1 MTAPVDALR
10 NAWATAPGKVI
21 VTGEHAVVY
30 GQPALAA
37 AINRLSTANL
47 TWYTDHTLS
56 QSLQTSPCLTLAM
69 PQVDLLRCIS
79 LSELQQLSVQVAV
92 QHEAF
97 LAGKANLS
105 ELFERPED
113 LLLAALGYAISAN
126 SLTIDQHLTI
136 ELQTD
141 LLLGG
146 GMGSSASLMSALVA
160 VLLTACGVK
169 FSNQQLVQYVL
180 VAEQWQHGRSSG
192 LDPQVCVQGG
202 LQSFQAGQAKR
213 LDVSTPEQL
222 YLVTSGKPRS
232 STGECVELVR
242 QQQHPAEF
250 WQQFADLENAIE
262 TVLLDSNITH
272 KASLVELLKINHRLL
287 QSLQVVPEKVAAFI
301 TQVEQSGGAGKICGA
316 GSISGEQGGLLLLAG
331 ISDQQIHALC
341 DQAGYE
347 YWPLK
352 WQQQGVA
359 YGVQ

>member
-1 MTAPVDALR
+1 MTAQVKALR

-37 AINRLSTANL
+37 AINRLSTAKV
-47 TWYTDHTLS
+47 TWHTDGTPSATLS
-56 QSLQTSPCLTLAM
+56 STPVLTLVM
-69 PQVDLLRCIS
+69 PQVALQRCVA
-79 LSELQQLSVQVAV
+79 LSVLPQLAQQVAL
-92 QHEAF
+92 QHTDF
-97 LAGKANLS
+97 LAGNAHLS
-105 ELFERPED
+105 ELFEQPED
-113 LLLAALGYAISAN
+113 LLLASLGYAIHAY
-126 SLTIDQHLTI
+126 SLTIPQSLTI

-146 GMGSSASLMSALVA
+146 GMGSSASLVAALLA
-160 VLLTACGVK
+160 ALLTACGVS
-169 FSNQQLVQYVL
+169 FSKPQLVEHVL

-213 LDVSTPEQL
+213 LDVRTPGQL

-232 STGECVELVR
+232 STGACVELVR

-262 TVLLDSNITH
+262 TLLLASDSTNL
-272 KASLVELLKINHRLL
+272 AALVELLKTNHRLL
-287 QSLQVVPEKVAAFI
+287 QSLHVVPAKVANFI
-301 TQVEQSGGAGKICGA
+301 AQVEQTGGAGKVCGA
-316 GSISGEQGGLLLLAG
+316 GSVTGEQGGLLLLAG
-331 ISDQQIHALC
+331 IADLQVQALC
-341 DQAGYE
+341 DQSGYQ
-347 YWPLK
+347 YWPLQ